1 MNILLDKA
9 GVHTPYILKTTDYG
23 RPMKPLFSL
32 VQIAKRGG
40 QGRESEWDA
49 VCL

>member
-23 RPMKPLFSL
+23 HPMKPLFVEIQSFWAWADKL
-32 VQIAKRGG
+32 DR
-40 QGRESEWDA
+40 
-49 VCL
+49 